1 MRQGKGFTGLS
12 LNLQLSFYIVFI
24 ISILFTFAGF
34 SEFWNMTAV
43 NLVPLRE
50 MDGRRLYYTFIAGAR
65 KVIEHQVEL
74 NKINVFPVND
84 GDTGTNLASTI
95 RAVIDSLHPH
105 RSYKITADRIAETT
119 LVNAR
124 GNSGIIFAQFLYG
137 MSSETGDFKTITVK
151 QFAESIKNSIRYIYE
166 AVANPVEGTMLTVIK
181 DWANY
186 IYENRLHIS
195 DFNAIFLNSI
205 SVLERSLKET
215 KSKLAV
221 LSRSN
226 VVDAGAK
233 GFVFF
238 VEGITEFITRRNLKE
253 LVQVKAETSVF
264 DKIEEIIPEK
274 VTFRYCTEGL
284 IKDNKITGR
293 ELTEI
298 LQRYGDSIVVAG
310 SDKMRRLHVHTNT
323 PAELFSELRETGTL
337 AFQKV
342 DDMVRQSDVVYN
354 RKWKIALVTDS
365 TCDLSQDLID
375 KYQIN
380 MLPININFGENH
392 YLDKITIKPEQFYN
406 LLEESTHNPKSAQV
420 NEKAFTNLYS
430 HLASHYDSIIAIHL
444 SEKLSGTFT
453 SSQKAAQAI
462 SREFHKKITVLNSR
476 SLSGALGLVILRAAQ
491 AIEAGYTH
499 DQIVEM
505 AESWI
510 DNVKVFVS
518 VRDIKYL
525 IRGGRLS
532 ATKGFI
538 ARLLNINPIV
548 SIDESGKAYVFD
560 KAFNQKANMEKVMGY
575 IARLVNEKKTW
586 NYIVLHANNNTA
598 ASWFTCRMEEITSK
612 KPVSVVNISPVIGA
626 NTGVGAAAV
635 ALLCD

>member
-1 MRQGKGFTGLS
+1 
-12 LNLQLSFYIVFI
+12 
-24 ISILFTFAGF
+24 
-34 SEFWNMTAV
+34 MTSAT
-43 NLVPLRE
+43 LVPLNE

-95 RAVIDSLHPH
+95 RAVIDTLHPH
-105 RSYKITADRIAETT
+105 RSYKVTADMIAETT

-137 MSSETGDFKTITVK
+137 MSSETGNFRTITVS
-151 QFAESIKNSIRYIYE
+151 QFAESIKNSVRYIYE

-186 IYENRLHIS
+186 IYDNRFRFS
-195 DFNAIFLNSI
+195 DFNEIFLSSLSI
-205 SVLERSLKET
+205 LNKSLVET

-221 LSRSN
+221 LTRAN

-238 VEGITEFITRRNLKE
+238 VEGITEFITHRNLKE
-253 LVQVKAETSVF
+253 LIQVKAETSLF
-264 DKIEEIIPEK
+264 EKIEESIPEK
-274 VTFRYCTEGL
+274 VDFRYCTEAL
-284 IKDNKITGR
+284 IKNGTIDNKV
-293 ELTEI
+293 LTATLE
-298 LQRYGDSIVVAG
+298 RYGNSIVVAG
-310 SDKMRRLHVHTNT
+310 SERMRRLHVHTNT
-323 PAELFSELRETGTL
+323 PAELFNELRNTGTL
-337 AFQKV
+337 AFQKA
-342 DDMVRQSDVVYN
+342 DDMIRQSDVVYN

-365 TCDLSQDLID
+365 TCDMAQELID
-375 KYQIN
+375 QYQVN

-392 YLDKITIKPEQFYN
+392 YLDKVTIHPEQFYS
-406 LLEESTHNPKSAQV
+406 LLEENKHYPKSAQV

-444 SEKLSGTFT
+444 SDKLSGTFS

-462 SREFHKKITVLNSR
+462 SREFNKPISVINSR
-476 SLSGALGLVILRAAQ
+476 NLSGALGLIVLRVAQ
-491 AIEAGYTH
+491 AIETGYSH
-499 DQIVEM
+499 DQVVEM
-505 AESWI
+505 AENW
-510 DNVKVFVS
+510 VKKVKIFVS
-518 VRDIKYL
+518 VKDIKYL

-538 ARLLNINPIV
+538 ARILNINPIV
-548 SIDESGKAYVFD
+548 SIDESGKAIVFD
-560 KAFNQKANMEKVMGY
+560 KSFNQRTNMEKVMGY
-575 IARLVNEKKTW
+575 IMKLTRGKIVW
-586 NYIVLHANNNTA
+586 NYIILHANNTEA
-598 ASWFTCRMEEITSK
+598 ANWYTERMEEITMK
-612 KPVSVVNISPVIGA
+612 KPASVVNISPIIGA
-626 NTGVGAAAV
+626 NAGIGAAAV

>member
-1 MRQGKGFTGLS
+1 MAPVT
-12 LNLQLSFYIVFI
+12 
-24 ISILFTFAGF
+24 
-34 SEFWNMTAV
+34 
-43 NLVPLRE
+43 LVPLNE

-137 MSSETGDFKTITVK
+137 MSSETGNFKTITVS
-151 QFAESIKNSIRYIYE
+151 QFAESIKNSVKYIYE

-186 IYENRLHIS
+186 IYDNRFRFS
-195 DFNAIFLNSI
+195 DFNEIFLS
-205 SVLERSLKET
+205 SLTILNKSLIET
-215 KSKLAV
+215 KSKLTV
-221 LSRSN
+221 LTKAN

-238 VEGITEFITRRNLKE
+238 VEGITEFITHRNLKE
-253 LVQVKAETSVF
+253 LIQVKAETSLF
-264 DKIEEIIPEK
+264 EKLEETIPEK
-274 VTFRYCTEGL
+274 VEFRYCTEAL
-284 IKDNKITGR
+284 VKNSTIDNKA
-293 ELTEI
+293 LTCT
-298 LQRYGDSIVVAG
+298 LQKYGNSIVVAG
-310 SDKMRRLHVHTNT
+310 SDRMRRLHVHTNT
-323 PAELFSELRETGTL
+323 PADLFEELRNTGTL
-337 AFQKV
+337 AFQKA
-342 DDMVRQSDVVYN
+342 DDMIRQSDVVYN

-365 TCDLSQDLID
+365 TCDLAQELLDE
-375 KYQIN
+375 YQVN

-392 YLDKITIKPEQFYN
+392 YLDKVTIHPEQFYT
-406 LLEESTHNPKSAQV
+406 LLEENKHFPKSAQV

-430 HLASHYDSIIAIHL
+430 HLASHYDSVIAIHL
-444 SEKLSGTFT
+444 SDNLSGTFG
-453 SSQKAAQAI
+453 SSRKAALAI
-462 SREFHKKITVLNSR
+462 SREFNKPITVINSR
-476 SLSGALGLVILRAAQ
+476 NLSGALGLILLRAAR
-491 AIEAGYTH
+491 AIEQGYTH
-499 DQIVEM
+499 DQVVEM
-505 AESWI
+505 AENWTK
-510 DNVKVFVS
+510 NVKIFVS

-532 ATKGFI
+532 ATKGLI

-548 SIDESGKAYVFD
+548 SIDDSGKAFVFD

-575 IARLVNEKKTW
+575 VSRLIREKPIW
-586 NYIVLHANNNTA
+586 NYIVLHAHNSDA
-598 ASWFTCRMEEITSK
+598 AKWYTDRMMEITEK

-626 NTGVGAAAV
+626 NTGIGAAAV
-635 ALLCD
+635 ALLFD